1 MFPGPRRQKKHIDRL
16 SPCGSRR
23 RDTPSATPWRGTY
36 CALAETRGG
45 GSFHGLLLP
54 RLRYCSPAAGV
65 KSPGPLLGVSSC
77 NKMCWRWFISEGV
90 KESDCSSSEWAGDGQ
105 RNTSRRIKISGDGVR
120 GLPDQSGAR
129 FKLNMH
135 PNSSVSNLNL
145 M

>member
-1 MFPGPRRQKKHIDRL
+1 
-16 SPCGSRR
+16 
-23 RDTPSATPWRGTY
+23 
-36 CALAETRGG
+36 
-45 GSFHGLLLP
+45 
-54 RLRYCSPAAGV
+54 
-65 KSPGPLLGVSSC
+65 
-77 NKMCWRWFISEGV
+77 MCWRWFISEGV